1 MADSTRDRG
10 WAEHERQ
17 QRQAWLRLT
26 SRQRL
31 EWLWQART
39 FSLRAEAAE
48 RLPSTT
54 ATDPTAT
61 VPPGADRGD

>member
-1 MADSTRDRG
+1 MADSTRDPG

-26 SRQRL
+26 GRQRL

-48 RLPSTT
+48 RLPSS
-54 ATDPTAT
+54 PET
-61 VPPGADRGD
+61 VPVAAASPSGDRGD